1 MSFSSTASY
10 LDQDA
15 LYEAITE
22 NIDFIESHLNVTLG
36 DVYRGEVDDST
47 SQSLSVQLIVG
58 VTVASTAVLFVIL
71 IGLTVVKYKRWNITF

>member
-71 IGLTVVKYKRWNITF
+71 IGLIC